1 MQAVH
6 LAILAGYLLVMVAI
20 AVVITRRGKI
30 RSGDDF
36 MFAGRSLSS
45 PVLVGT
51 LLATWVGSGTIVGG
65 ANFVY
70 TYGPLAGMIF
80 FAGGPIGILVLCLIA
95 SRVRRASRY
104 TLPELLEV
112 RFGSGVRTAAAV
124 VTILAYLGIA
134 ASQFMGGGYVL
145 SLITPMSATEG
156 TILVAVIVTLLTI
169 SGGLFSVAYT
179 DFLSTLVIVGAL
191 IISVP
196 VVFMAIGGFDTYWSE
211 LPQTATTVTGGLSW
225 IQLLGFFLP
234 TLLLLLADQ
243 NMYQRLTAAR
253 DEKQARSAALG
264 MLGASFAVYIP
275 VTLLASAA
283 IILLPGIDADMA
295 ILGLAAEGH
304 VPVIIGGLIL
314 ACAAAF
320 VITTGSSYMLSCASN
335 LTYDLYAR
343 FVDRES
349 TGAQRLRIQRG
360 AVLVVAVIAFALG
373 TFFPTV
379 LDLQMYSYT
388 VYGAAMV
395 PAVFAVLFWK
405 RATPAGAFAAL
416 IAGAITTV
424 LWQMFGGTVE
434 AMLGMDEIEG
444 VLVALPV
451 AVLALVAV
459 SLVTRPRASAPEEE
473 PSAQPVR

>member
-6 LAILAGYLLVMVAI
+6 LSILAGYLLVMVAI
-20 AVVITRRGKI
+20 AVAITRRGKI
-30 RSGDDF
+30 KSGDDF
-36 MFAGRSLSS
+36 MFAGRSLSR

-70 TYGPLAGMIF
+70 SHGPLAGMIF
-80 FAGGPIGILVLCLIA
+80 FAGGPVGILVLYLIA
-95 SRVRRASRY
+95 RRVRRASRY

-112 RFGSGVRTAAAV
+112 RFGSGVRTAAAL

-145 SLITPMSATEG
+145 SLITPLDATEA

-191 IISVP
+191 IVSVP
-196 VVFMAIGGFDTYWSE
+196 VVFAAVGGVDAYWSE
-211 LPQTATTVTGGLSW
+211 LPQQATTVTGGLSW

-234 TLLLLLADQ
+234 TLLLILADQ
-243 NMYQRLTAAR
+243 NMYQRLTAAK
-253 DEKQARSAALG
+253 DENQARSAALG
-264 MLGASFAVYIP
+264 MFGASFAVYIP

-283 IILLPGIDADMA
+283 MILLPQIDADMA

-304 VPVIIGGLIL
+304 VPVLIGGLIL

-343 FVDRES
+343 FLRSDS
-349 TGAQRLRIQRG
+349 TDAQRLRVQRG
-360 AVLVVAVIAFALG
+360 AVLAVAVIAFVLG
-373 TFFPTV
+373 MFFPTV
-379 LDLQMYSYT
+379 LDLQLYSYT

-395 PAVFAVLFWK
+395 PTVFAVLFWK

-416 IAGAITTV
+416 IAGAVTTV
-424 LWQMFGGTVE
+424 LWQLGGSSVE
-434 AMLGMDEIEG
+434 AALGVDEIEG
-444 VLVALPV
+444 VLVALPIAVV
-451 AVLALVAV
+451 AMVAV
-459 SLVTRPRASAPEEE
+459 SLLTRPRQTE
-473 PSAQPVR
+473 PSEELHHQPST